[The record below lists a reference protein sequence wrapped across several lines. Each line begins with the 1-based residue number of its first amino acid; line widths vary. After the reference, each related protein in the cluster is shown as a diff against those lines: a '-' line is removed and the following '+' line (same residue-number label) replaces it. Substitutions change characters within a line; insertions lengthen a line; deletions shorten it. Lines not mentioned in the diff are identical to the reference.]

1 MIPKS
6 GNRFSESDHAQSKS
20 VRGRTPQ
27 LRIALRVDPVGALR
41 RRGEEDRTLAAE
53 GAAQFGA
60 RKQRRKPRL
69 ATGGGEAQPI
79 DRASHHT
86 VVDELE
92 PGIAERA
99 GNLEAQLLELARNVQ
114 AIAPALDGILNA
126 HGAELGVDA
135 VRRTRRG
142 QTQLGNA

>member
-20 VRGRTPQ
+20 VCGRAPQ

-60 RKQRRKPRL
+60 REQRGKPRL
-69 ATGGGEAQPI
+69 PPRGDEAQPI
-79 DRASHHT
+79 DRASHHAM
-86 VVDELE
+86 VDELQ
-92 PGIAERA
+92 PRVAERA
-99 GNLEAQLLELARNVQ
+99 RNLQAQFLELARDMQ
-114 AIAPALDGILNA
+114 AI
-126 HGAELGVDA
+126 
-135 VRRTRRG
+135 
-142 QTQLGNA
+142 